1 MFVTAFKTACLLLT
15 CFLSL
20 LIRVYAHFL
29 YDIFLGAFA
38 KLRKATI
45 SFVVS
50 VRLSFCMEQ
59 LDFHWMDF
67 YEI

>member
-1 MFVTAFKTACLLLT
+1 MFVTAFTTACLLLI

-20 LIRVYAHFL
+20 LITVHAHFL

-38 KLRKATI
+38 RLRKAAI

-50 VRLSFCMEQ
+50 VRLSFCVEQ
-59 LDFHWMDF
+59 LGFHWMDF
-67 YEI
+67 H

>member
-1 MFVTAFKTACLLLT
+1 MFVAAFTIACLLLT

-20 LIRVYAHFL
+20 LITAHAHFL
-29 YDIFLGAFA
+29 YNTFLGAFP

-50 VRLSFCMEQ
+50 VRLSFCMAQ
-59 LDFHWMDF
+59 LGFHWMDF